1 MNNFA
6 IKIIKSE
13 SCKLKRCVNFFDYF
27 MKSKIYKELQGSDIN
42 E

>member
-13 SCKLKRCVNFFDYF
+13 SYKLKRCVNIFDYF
-27 MKSKIYKELQGSDIN
+27 MKCKIYEEITGVSD
-42 E
+42 EK